1 MKKYVDR
8 LKSQQGFTLI
18 ELIAA
23 ITLFSMIVGI
33 ISMVTMFGFRSY
45 HKITIENSLRDE
57 ADIIMSSII
66 NELYTF
72 APERLESTDNNDG
85 ILLKKKLVET
95 DIDYK
100 NIVKI
105 AFTQGQLV
113 IGAEVDG
120 PTNDSRTA
128 VKSDLTGSSISS
140 ATSDGRSCTKDAP
153 CDSGLIEITLKLTQK
168 YDGRDYTMEMKS
180 KFGF

>member
-72 APERLESTDNNDG
+72 APERVERTNTNDG
-85 ILLKKKLVET
+85 ILLKKKKSDT
-95 DIDYK
+95 DPSFEV
-100 NIVKI
+100 VKI
-105 AFTQGQLV
+105 AFTQGKLV
-113 IGAEVDG
+113 IGTETEE
-120 PTNDSRTA
+120 PSNDSRTS
-128 VKSDLTGSSISS
+128 VKSDLTGSLISS
-140 ATSDGRSCTKDAP
+140 ATPDGRFCTSASP
-153 CDSGLIEITLKLTQK
+153 CGSGLIEITLQLAQE

>member
-1 MKKYVDR
+1 MRKYVEC

-23 ITLFSMIVGI
+23 ITIFSMVVGM

-66 NELYTF
+66 NELYIF
-72 APERLESTDNNDG
+72 APERVERTIDNDG
-85 ILLKKKLVET
+85 ILLKKKKSDT
-95 DIDYK
+95 DSTLEVI
-100 NIVKI
+100 KI
-105 AFTQGQLV
+105 AFTQGKLV
-113 IGAEVDG
+113 IGAETDA
-120 PTNDSRTA
+120 PSNDSRTA
-128 VKSDLTGSSISS
+128 VKSDLTGSLISS
-140 ATSDGRSCTKDAP
+140 ATPDGRSCTGTSP
-153 CDSGLIEITLKLTQK
+153 CDSGLIEITLELAQK

>member
-1 MKKYVDR
+1 MRKYVDR
-8 LKSQQGFTLI
+8 LRSQQGFTLI

-57 ADIIMSSII
+57 ADLIMSSII
-66 NELYTF
+66 NELYIF
-72 APERLESTDNNDG
+72 APERVELTSSSDG
-85 ILLKKKLVET
+85 ILLKKRKSDT
-95 DIDYK
+95 DLTQEV
-100 NIVKI
+100 VKI
-105 AFTQGQLV
+105 AFTQGKLV
-113 IGAEVDG
+113 IGAETDA
-120 PTNDSRTA
+120 PSNDSRTA
-128 VKSDLTGSSISS
+128 VKSDLTGSFISS
-140 ATSDGRSCTKDAP
+140 ATPDGRFCTSASP
-153 CDSGLIEITLKLTQK
+153 CDSGLIEITLELAQA

>member
-1 MKKYVDR
+1 MRRYVEC

-23 ITLFSMIVGI
+23 ITIFSMVVGI

-66 NELYTF
+66 NELYIF
-72 APERLESTDNNDG
+72 APERVERTNDG
-85 ILLKKKLVET
+85 ILLKKKKSDT
-95 DIDYK
+95 DSTLEV
-100 NIVKI
+100 VKI
-105 AFTQGQLV
+105 AFTQGKLV
-113 IGAEVDG
+113 IAAEADA
-120 PTNDSRTA
+120 PSNDSRTT
-128 VKSDLTGSSISS
+128 VKSDLTGSLISS
-140 ATSDGRSCTKDAP
+140 ATPDGRFCTGTSP
-153 CDSGLIEITLKLTQK
+153 CDSGLIEITLELAQK

>member
-8 LKSQQGFTLI
+8 LKLQQGFTLI

-45 HKITIENSLRDE
+45 HKITIENSLRDD

-72 APERLESTDNNDG
+72 APERVERTSTNDG
-85 ILLKKKLVET
+85 ILLKKKKSDT
-95 DIDYK
+95 DSADEVI
-100 NIVKI
+100 KI

-113 IGAEVDG
+113 IGAETAG
-120 PTNDSRTA
+120 PAVDSRTT
-128 VKSDLTGSSISS
+128 VMSDLTGSLISS
-140 ATSDGRSCTKDAP
+140 ATPDGRFCSVASP
-153 CDSGLIEITLKLTQK
+153 CDSGLIEITLQLAQK
-168 YDGRDYTMEMKS
+168 YDGRDYTLEMKS